1 MIQHV
6 SRTKIKSVLKILDDD
21 IQQEKRRELIFMDFL
36 RKKSGVFQ
44 TERNLVI
51 SKQKEAILSALYTV
65 QGSRGGG
72 GEEVYGQ
79 PKVIKPPPLS
89 SVARAPLVGTPR
101 HFVAYLP

>member
-1 MIQHV
+1 MV
-6 SRTKIKSVLKILDDD
+6 
-21 IQQEKRRELIFMDFL
+21 
-36 RKKSGVFQ
+36 
-44 TERNLVI
+44 

-65 QGSRGGG
+65 QGSRGGGG